1 MLLIV
6 VGGDRRPA
14 PQHGVLSRLSQVPD
28 HHGAIVAAGRDHVGM
43 RRGEMQR
50 GHAVRSSDHTLG
62 IGGIFQRPEEDE
74 PALGV
79 RHGGRV
85 AVRDCEQ
92 ILVASI
98 PLRASDGHVLRQLGR
113 VEAKQ
118 ILQGRLVLVGLLSA
132 PLLQRPLLVRLLGV
146 LGDARRTLEGD
157 RGGTGGGGR
166 CLEGRLGVARLAQLV
181 QLGQLL
187 QRGIVPVD
195 HVLLVEHVLRDDAL
209 HHAKLLQQLA
219 RDGTVRTRLPR
230 DRVHRRRLGSGALLR
245 VGGHWWRLVLLA
257 LRLGRRGRGPAPFR
271 HRGQPGRAAVQRGGR
286 GPAAQLL
293 GGGGG
298 ARDVPGHHARDSPG
312 RAPLPRALGV
322 VLLLGGLLPRVAG
335 RVRLGHGEE
344 AARLLD
350 RLRHGQRRL
359 SVAGLLDEYVLGH
372 GVRGEGVIY
381 VPSIGVHLDAL
392 LRRGRSEYLLAL
404 MCVVERL
411 GVLLPVLIALR
422 LRGAQLLVGLVAGGH
437 GGGLGIVQRDAQRWE
452 EQQCVSVC
460 LAEGNVDVALHLLL
474 GQPRRLCLAQ
484 PFVRRLPRGRRWFLA
499 TCAAGARGG

>member
-14 PQHGVLSRLSQVPD
+14 PQHRVLSRLSQVPD

-50 GHAVRSSDHTLG
+50 GHAVRSSDDTLG

-195 HVLLVEHVLRDDAL
+195 HVLLVEDVLRDDSL
-209 HHAKLLQQLA
+209 HHAQLPQELP
-219 RDGTVRTRLPR
+219 RDGAVRPHLPR
-230 DRVHRRRLGSGALLR
+230 DRVRRRGLGPGLR
-245 VGGHWWRLVLLA
+245 RHLVGGRR
-257 LRLGRRGRGPAPFR
+257 LRLGRAGGDPLVFCSGGLPRLAGVAGIE
-271 HRGQPGRAAVQRGGR
+271 RARVG
-286 GPAAQLL
+286 GPAAQRPGGR
-293 GGGGG
+293 GGGGP
-298 ARDVPGHHARDSPG
+298 RMGHIAGD
-312 RAPLPRALGV
+312 APREATLP
-322 VLLLGGLLPRVAG
+322 
-335 RVRLGHGEE
+335 
-344 AARLLD
+344 
-350 RLRHGQRRL
+350 
-359 SVAGLLDEYVLGH
+359 
-372 GVRGEGVIY
+372 
-381 VPSIGVHLDAL
+381 
-392 LRRGRSEYLLAL
+392 
-404 MCVVERL
+404 
-411 GVLLPVLIALR
+411 
-422 LRGAQLLVGLVAGGH
+422 
-437 GGGLGIVQRDAQRWE
+437 
-452 EQQCVSVC
+452 
-460 LAEGNVDVALHLLL
+460 
-474 GQPRRLCLAQ
+474 
-484 PFVRRLPRGRRWFLA
+484 
-499 TCAAGARGG
+499 